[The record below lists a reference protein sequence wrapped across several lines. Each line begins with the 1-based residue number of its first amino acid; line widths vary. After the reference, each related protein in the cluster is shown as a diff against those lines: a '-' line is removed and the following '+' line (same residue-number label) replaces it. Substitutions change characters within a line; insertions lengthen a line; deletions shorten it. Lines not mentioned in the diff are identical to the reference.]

1 MGIAM
6 RRLFVF
12 LCVCLWTLCSP
23 AFGYDDLVLPSVE
36 FTATAVQEV
45 GAMKTTETIH
55 YANGKLRI
63 DRGSGFSSTILDLT
77 TQTQCL
83 LMVNHTYLVT
93 PMDDEL
99 FRRYFARTA
108 DISGARKMGT
118 QRIEGL
124 ETTKYS
130 FGDAGEL
137 EAAGFYWLTR
147 TGVMVRREYD
157 DGVFGR
163 NLHHLEY
170 MTHIA
175 FDKQSTTLFEIPAGF
190 KPAK

>member
-1 MGIAM
+1 M
-6 RRLFVF
+6 RCLFVF
-12 LCVCLWTLCSP
+12 FCICLSASVCSP

-36 FTATAVQEV
+36 FTATAVHEA
-45 GAMKTTETIH
+45 GPAKTTETIH

-63 DRGSGFSSTILDLT
+63 DRGPGFSSTILDLT

-99 FRRYFARTA
+99 FRRYIARTV

-124 ETTKYS
+124 DTTKYA
-130 FGDAGEL
+130 FGNDGEL
-137 EAAGFYWLTR
+137 NAAGTYWLTSS
-147 TGVMVRREYD
+147 GVMVRREYD
-157 DGVFGR
+157 DGVFGHS
-163 NLHHLEY
+163 LHHLEF
-170 MTHIA
+170 MTHIT
-175 FDKQSTTLFEIPAGF
+175 FGKQPAALFEIPAGF